1 MFKGKDV
8 HIIGFQCKSNSYSL
22 TDRKYYNF
30 SRGHI
35 SLITDS
41 KQWLHISFCRQFTP
55 GPVATGYRLLYLNYG
70 LLDMS
75 LLLWYRN

>member
-1 MFKGKDV
+1 MSTLLAFNV
-8 HIIGFQCKSNSYSL
+8 NLTVIHSQIGSTITLVVVTSHWL
-22 TDRKYYNF
+22 
-30 SRGHI
+30 
-35 SLITDS
+35 LIVNNDYTF
-41 KQWLHISFCRQFTP
+41 SFCRQFTP